1 MRGRSS
7 GLRMAL
13 RSTSRVTGAVSPSPR
28 ARYRIT
34 YAMPGPDAVVNQ
46 LRQDLYPYATP
57 EPVTYMKPG
66 QAYFGSEKT
75 VGGWYISGPSL
86 KNQLVRLGLPE
97 TPPAGNGFD
106 APWPILAFAAFAA
119 AGATVI
125 VAVRIRR
132 RPRPATA

>member
-1 MRGRSS
+1 MKSIEFEGGVPGFAGREDF
-7 GLRMAL
+7 GLRGTHV
-13 RSTSRVTGAVSPSPR
+13 R
-28 ARYRIT
+28 
-34 YAMPGPDAVVNQ
+34 
-46 LRQDLYPYATP
+46 
-57 EPVTYMKPG
+57 
-66 QAYFGSEKT
+66 T

-119 AGATVI
+119 TGATVI